1 MRFPFQPNRSIRV
14 KVARLLLCFGLAL
27 SVSACEGGGPG
38 DEVWEPETAKQSTIG
53 VPRTTAAPLT
63 TEAATEA
70 GTSAP
75 ETSVTDASSVSDPS
89 APASSEAVVTTTEE
103 ATTEPYN
110 ELDWIDYEV
119 KSKLTEEMYESA
131 TKGLGTDNT
140 FRMANVIKKARA
152 GEPVTILAFGGVATA
167 GEGAT
172 KVERSFDYLLRDY
185 WKQTFPDSELTIA
198 RDIASATDPYY
209 AIHRAAMFIGLKPDL
224 VLIDFSSFNSK
235 SPAVADAM
243 TYLENLVRRFMAEE
257 TQPAV
262 MLFYIS
268 TEVQSEDKDPQR
280 TIGVRYRLPMI
291 SFYDAVESGLAEN
304 VYDDRAALTTGMN
317 TLTDE
322 GQTIFAA
329 ILERYFNNVRAAVR
343 SNKTNTSYVLPNSS
357 AEASRYSGSHIA
369 DNANIR
375 PSAKAGIAKGS
386 PVSPDYPNGWSA
398 NAPGF
403 EITFKIT
410 ARNLGILYRAVPDPA
425 GAEVDVFVDGNYIKT
440 FSCADT
446 SLAAPCDRSV
456 ELFCAGSK
464 GQHVVTLRQKAGT
477 AGSFFALLALLVS

>member
-1 MRFPFQPNRSIRV
+1 MRFPFQLNRSVRV
-14 KVARLLLCFGLAL
+14 RAARLLLCIGLAL

-53 VPRTTAAPLT
+53 VPKTTAAPPT
-63 TEAATEA
+63 TEAATQA

-75 ETSVTDASSVSDPS
+75 ETSAPDASAADPS
-89 APASSEAVVTTTEE
+89 AAASSEAVVTTTEE
-103 ATTEPYN
+103 ETTEPYN

-119 KSKLTEEMYESA
+119 KSKLTEEMYEAA

-198 RDIASATDPYY
+198 RDVASATDPYY
-209 AIHRAAMFIGLKPDL
+209 ALHRAAMFIGLKPDL
-224 VLIDFSSFNSK
+224 VLIDFSSFSST
-235 SPAVADAM
+235 SPAVANV
-243 TYLENLVRRFMAEE
+243 TVYLENLVRRFMTEE

-262 MLFYIS
+262 MLFYLS

-280 TIGVRYRLPMI
+280 TIAVRYRLPMI
-291 SFYDAVESGLAEN
+291 SFYDAVENGLETN

-322 GQTIFAA
+322 GQTILAA

-357 AEASRYSGSHIA
+357 EDASRYSGSHIA

-386 PVSPDYPNGWSA
+386 PVSPDYPNGWSS

-425 GAEVDVFVDGNYIKT
+425 GAEVDVFVDGNYFKT

-446 SLAAPCDRSV
+446 TLAAPCDRSV

-477 AGSFFALLALLVS
+477 AGYFFALLALLVS